1 MRRGLISWAKTE
13 LPEAVFAMR
22 VAQAQ
27 AAMATD
33 GLDAFVTY
41 INITRP
47 AAASWFTG
55 FVPYWSEGLM
65 VLPRSG
71 KPYLIVALSKRVQGW
86 IEITASV
93 ETVVS
98 TPNFGLEAGKRIAAE
113 KPAARVGVLE
123 LDTMPSGTMDAL
135 ASGGATL
142 VDATALYRRLRD
154 AADPA
159 EIALTTRAAEI
170 ARDALA
176 TLDANVGD
184 AHAAIATVERAA
196 RLAGAEDV
204 FVALA
209 PVLDRATAFRRAPF
223 ADTRLG
229 DAFAI
234 RLTLAYKGH
243 WMRLVRTYAR
253 APERVAG
260 IALADARFADA
271 IARLPDT
278 AALAAFEAWL
288 VEGTTRSQPLEALAG
303 SSVAGS
309 GIALDGKVVSVTAIV
324 TIDGRHYATGGPA
337 VVGSAWRPSALLVAP
352 HA

>member
-55 FVPYWSEGLM
+55 FVPYWSEGVM

-71 KPYLIVALSKRVQGW
+71 KPTLLVALSKRVQGW
-86 IEITASV
+86 IEVTASV
-93 ETVVS
+93 ESVVS
-98 TPNFGLEAGKRIAAE
+98 TPNFGLEAGKRIAAAT
-113 KPAARVGVLE
+113 PNARIGVLE
-123 LDTMPSGTMDAL
+123 LDTLPAGTADAL
-135 ASGGATL
+135 QSGGATL
-142 VDATALYRRLRD
+142 IDATALYRRLRD

-176 TLDANVGD
+176 ALAADVRD
-184 AHAAIATVERAA
+184 AHAAIATVERSA

-209 PVLDRATAFRRAPF
+209 PNLDRAVTFRRAPF
-223 ADTRLG
+223 ADAALG
-229 DAFAI
+229 ATFAL

-243 WMRLVRTYAR
+243 WMRLERTFAR
-253 APERVAG
+253 TSDGTAGVA
-260 IALADARFADA
+260 AAEARFADA
-271 IARLPDT
+271 VARLPDT
-278 AALAAFEAWL
+278 AALAALDAWL

-303 SSVAGS
+303 SGVAS
-309 GIALDGKVVSVTAIV
+309 TGIALDGKVVSVTAILTV
-324 TIDGRHYATGGPA
+324 DGRRYATGGPA
-337 VVGSAWRPSALLVAP
+337 VVGNAWRSSALLVAP
-352 HA
+352 PS